1 MAVERKQVDLT
12 PLKKAGVPIIF
23 IVGGPGSGKGTQC
36 AKMVEKYGLSHLSS
50 GDLLRDEVQSGSAR
64 GSQLTKIMESGQLVP
79 LEVVLDLI
87 KEAMLKEFSKGSHGF
102 LIDGYPREVKQG
114 VQFES
119 EIMEAALVIYFEVSG
134 ETMTQRLL
142 GRAKTS
148 GRVDDNIET
157 IKKRL
162 DTFYKQ
168 TEPVV
173 DHYKKQGKLV
183 QVKAEGSVDA
193 IFAEVQPALDKLF
206 AGKQKARAAA
216 H

>member
-206 AGKQKARAAA
+206 AGKQKASAA

>member
-1 MAVERKQVDLT
+1 MAVERKQVDLS

-114 VQFES
+114 QQFES
-119 EIMEAALVIYFEVSG
+119 EIMEAALVVYFEVSG

-173 DHYKKQGKLV
+173 DYYKKQGKLV
-183 QVKAEGSVDA
+183 QVKAEGSVDQ
-193 IFAEVQPALDKLF
+193 IFGEVQPALDKLF
-206 AGKQKARAAA
+206 SGKQKAHAAN
-216 H
+216 

>member
-1 MAVERKQVDLT
+1 MAPIERKQIDLA

-23 IVGGPGSGKGTQC
+23 VVGGPGSGKGTQC

-50 GDLLRDEVQSGSAR
+50 GDLLRDEVQSGSPR
-64 GSQLTKIMESGQLVP
+64 GAELTKIMESGQLVP

-87 KEAMLKEFSKGSHGF
+87 KEAMVKEFAKGSHGF

-114 VQFES
+114 DQFEA
-119 EIMEAALVIYFEVSG
+119 EIMEAALVIYFEVSAA
-134 ETMTQRLL
+134 TMTDRLL

-162 DTFYKQ
+162 DTFYKA

-173 DHYKKQGKLV
+173 DHYKKKGKLV
-183 QVKAEGSVDA
+183 QVHAEGSVDQ
-193 IFAEVQPALDKLF
+193 IFGEVDKPLQKLF
-206 AGKQKARAAA
+206 GAQKARAAA

>member
-193 IFAEVQPALDKLF
+193 IFAAVQPALDKLF
-206 AGKQKARAAA
+206 AGKQKAHAAA

>member
-1 MAVERKQVDLT
+1 MAPIERKQIDLS

-23 IVGGPGSGKGTQC
+23 VVGGPGSGKGTQC
-36 AKMVEKYGLSHLSS
+36 AKMVQKYGLSHLSS
-50 GDLLRDEVQSGSAR
+50 GDLLRDEVQSGSPR
-64 GSQLTKIMESGQLVP
+64 GAELTKIMESGQLVP

-87 KEAMLKEFSKGSHGF
+87 KEAMVKEFAKGSHGF

-114 VQFES
+114 DQFEA
-119 EIMEAALVIYFEVSG
+119 EIMEAALVIYFEVSAK
-134 ETMTQRLL
+134 TMTDRLL

-173 DHYKKQGKLV
+173 DHYKKKGKLA
-183 QVKAEGSVDA
+183 QVHAEGGVDQ
-193 IFAEVQPALDKLF
+193 IFGEVDKSLQTLF
-206 AGKQKARAAA
+206 GGQKARAAG

>member
-64 GSQLTKIMESGQLVP
+64 GSQLSKIMESGQLVP

-114 VQFES
+114 QQFES
-119 EIMEAALVIYFEVSG
+119 EIMEAALVIYFEVSA

-173 DHYKKQGKLV
+173 DHYRKQGKLV
-183 QVKAEGSVDA
+183 LVKAEGSVDS
-193 IFAEVQPALDKLF
+193 IFGEVQPALDKLF
-206 AGKQKARAAA
+206 AGKQKARAAN
-216 H
+216 

>member
-114 VQFES
+114 QQFES
-119 EIMEAALVIYFEVSG
+119 EIMEAALVVYFEVSG

-173 DHYKKQGKLV
+173 DYYKKQGKLV
-183 QVKAEGSVDA
+183 QVKAEGSVDS
-193 IFAEVQPALDKLF
+193 IFGEVQPALDKLF
-206 AGKQKARAAA
+206 AGKQKARAAN
-216 H
+216 

>member
-50 GDLLRDEVQSGSAR
+50 GDLLRDEVQSGSTR

-206 AGKQKARAAA
+206 AGKQKASAA

>member
-1 MAVERKQVDLT
+1 MAPIERKQLDLS

-64 GSQLTKIMESGQLVP
+64 GSELTKIMESGQLVP

-87 KEAMLKEFSKGSHGF
+87 KEAMLKEFAKGSKGF

-114 VQFES
+114 DQFES
-119 EIMEAALVIYFEVSG
+119 EIMESALVIYFEVSA
-134 ETMTQRLL
+134 EVMTERLL

-173 DHYKKQGKLV
+173 DHYKKKGKLC
-183 QVKAEGSVDA
+183 QIKAEGSVDH
-193 IFAEVQPALDKLF
+193 IFGEVQKALDALF
-206 AGKQKARAAA
+206 AKKTSTSC
-216 H
+216 